1 MKISTRIRYGTR
13 ALLQLA
19 SRYGEGPIEL
29 KDIAKNESISLKYL
43 EQLIVPLRT
52 SGLVKSVRG
61 SKGGYALAKSPSQI
75 RLRDLVEALEGP
87 VNLVDCLRNPEEC
100 LRAPSCVSREIWGQI
115 SEAITGIFQS
125 ITLEDM
131 VKRKREKEGVN
142 PPMYQI

>member
-29 KDIAKNESISLKYL
+29 KDIAKNEDISLKYL

-100 LRAPSCVSREIWGQI
+100 QRAPFCVSREVWGQV
-115 SEAITGIFQS
+115 SQAIAGIFDS

-131 VKRKREKEGVN
+131 VKRKREKEGLN